1 MASWKKVLV
10 SGSAGEFSSVTASV
24 GLRVGNNQTISTTQ
38 AILTGSF
45 TGSFTGNGSGLT
57 GVTTTFPTVQKQTLA
72 ADDQFF
78 IKDVA
83 GGNVSKYITY
93 DDVLDQLADK
103 DTGTATN
110 VGNIIKNTTTLALAT
125 EMGGF
130 NSISSLVFTG
140 STATPG
146 AVSFVGTA
154 SWANNVVTASYVT
167 GSVFTSA
174 NPALSAS
181 YALTASYALN
191 SVGGT
196 LSISASNNTNTSIV
210 LKDEALLISGTANQI
225 AVNIDNAN
233 NLLQIGL
240 PNNVIIPGN
249 LSVTGT
255 TTTVSASSLVVT
267 DKFILL
273 ASSSTTVASDGGI
286 IVQNT
291 VTNNT
296 GSGYGFIMDGASLTA
311 VGSPTPRW
319 GVTSS
324 LSPTAA
330 NTTTPDEYMVTVKT
344 TAGTQTAASTAPTYG
359 GGSPMGNG
367 NMIVDGAGDIW
378 IYVY

>member
-10 SGSAGEFSSVTASV
+10 SGSAGEFTSVTASV
-24 GLRVGNNQTISTTQ
+24 GLRVGNNQVISTTSST
-38 AILTGSF
+38 LTGSLF
-45 TGSFTGNGSGLT
+45 
-57 GVTTTFPTVQKQTLA
+57 
-72 ADDQFF
+72 
-78 IKDVA
+78 
-83 GGNVSKYITY
+83 
-93 DDVLDQLADK
+93 
-103 DTGTATN
+103 
-110 VGNIIKNTTTLALAT
+110 
-125 EMGGF
+125 
-130 NSISSLVFTG
+130 
-140 STATPG
+140 
-146 AVSFVGTA
+146 GTA

-167 GSVFTSA
+167 GSIFTGT
-174 NPALSAS
+174 NLALSAS
-181 YALTASYALN
+181 YAETASYALN
-191 SVGGT
+191 AGGGT
-196 LSISASNNTNTSIV
+196 LNISASDGTNTSIS
-210 LKDEALLISGTANQI
+210 LSSETLIVSGTANQI
-225 AVNIDNAN
+225 TVTANNAN

-311 VGSPTPRW
+311 VGTPTPRW

-324 LSPTAA
+324 LTPTAA

-359 GGSPMGNG
+359 GNSPMGNG
-367 NMIVDGAGDIW
+367 NMVIDNNGDIW